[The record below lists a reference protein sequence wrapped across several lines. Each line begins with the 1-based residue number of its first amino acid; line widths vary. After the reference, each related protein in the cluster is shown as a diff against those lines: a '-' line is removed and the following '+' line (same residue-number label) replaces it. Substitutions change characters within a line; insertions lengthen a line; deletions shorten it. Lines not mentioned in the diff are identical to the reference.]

1 MARRRVVVTGLGAV
15 TPLGIGAQPLHERW
29 AAGEVGIVDGA
40 GTCTDFE
47 PKDFLSVKE
56 IRRLD
61 RFSQL
66 GIVAADEAIEQA
78 GWNGELPYDSM
89 RIGCII
95 ATGIGGI
102 ETVETQHDVMRDR
115 GAKMVSPLGIP
126 LYMPNAG
133 AAAVSMK
140 HGLQGQMYGLV
151 SACSGGAHAIGSA
164 LRMIQYGDADAVVA
178 GGAEAALT
186 AFGFACFNSMQALS
200 PTGMSRPFD
209 ARRDGFVMGEGAGVM
224 VLEEEEAARER
235 GATIL
240 GEVIGYGSTADAYHL
255 TAPQPD
261 GAPAARAIELAL
273 ADAGVTPDEVAYVNA
288 HGTST
293 QLNDSAE
300 TAALKRAL
308 GEDRAKQ
315 IPVSSTKS
323 SIGHLLGAAGAVEA
337 VATIEALDTPRDP
350 ADARLRGARP
360 RARSRLRSGRGAPA
374 DQRQRR
380 SSGGDLEFVC
390 VRRPQRVADP
400 ARSCAMTATLVREP
414 TAHLSPLERLEVL
427 CDPGSVQVM
436 RSRVTSTRMGDRA
449 IDGDGVV
456 GATGMVA
463 GRPIACYAQDGS
475 YLGGSLGER
484 HADTIVRVLQTAE
497 RARIP
502 VVGFV
507 ESGGARMQEG
517 TAALGGYGRIF
528 RHTVGLTGVVPQIS
542 IVSGSSAGGGAY
554 SPALT
559 DLILMTEDAAMFLTG
574 PGVVREALGEEIDA
588 AALGGPR
595 VHDRNGVCHLVE
607 RDVPAAA
614 ARVRELLGYLPSAAG
629 EAPPLVA
636 PVEPDLDDP
645 GRVVPSEPRRPT
657 TCATRSSGSSTPAR
671 CSSCTLGGD
680 ATSSRRWP
688 DSTGARSRSSPTSR
702 ITSAACSTRSA
713 PRRPR
718 CSSTSATRSACR

>member
-15 TPLGIGAQPLHERW
+15 TPLGIGAKPLHERW
-29 AAGEVGIVDGA
+29 ASGEVGIVDGA

-47 PKDFLSVKE
+47 PKEFLSVKE

-66 GIVAADEAIEQA
+66 GIVAADEAIAQA
-78 GWNGELPYDSM
+78 GWNGELPYDPM
-89 RIGCII
+89 RVGCVI

-102 ETVETQHDVMRDR
+102 ETVETQHDIMRDR

-224 VLEEEEAARER
+224 VLEEEESARQR

-300 TAALKRAL
+300 TLALKRAL

-337 VATIEALDTPRDP
+337 VATIEALD
-350 ADARLRGARP
+350 
-360 RARSRLRSGRGAPA
+360 
-374 DQRQRR
+374 
-380 SSGGDLEFVC
+380 
-390 VRRPQRVADP
+390 
-400 ARSCAMTATLVREP
+400 
-414 TAHLSPLERLEVL
+414 
-427 CDPGSVQVM
+427 
-436 RSRVTSTRMGDRA
+436 SRV
-449 IDGDGVV
+449 
-456 GATGMVA
+456 
-463 GRPIACYAQDGS
+463 
-475 YLGGSLGER
+475 
-484 HADTIVRVLQTAE
+484 
-497 RARIP
+497 IP
-502 VVGFV
+502 P
-507 ESGGARMQEG
+507 
-517 TAALGGYGRIF
+517 T
-528 RHTVGLTGVVPQIS
+528 
-542 IVSGSSAGGGAY
+542 
-554 SPALT
+554 
-559 DLILMTEDAAMFLTG
+559 
-574 PGVVREALGEEIDA
+574 
-588 AALGGPR
+588 
-595 VHDRNGVCHLVE
+595 
-607 RDVPAAA
+607 
-614 ARVRELLGYLPSAAG
+614 LGYEVPD
-629 EAPPLVA
+629 
-636 PVEPDLDDP
+636 PDLDLDYVP
-645 GRVVPSEPRRPT
+645 GEARPLI
-657 TCATRSSGSSTPAR
+657 SPN
-671 CSSCTLGGD
+671 GGPPV
-680 ATSSRRWP
+680 AISNSFAFGGHNV
-688 DSTGARSRSSPTSR
+688 SLILQGAPQ
-702 ITSAACSTRSA
+702 
-713 PRRPR
+713 
-718 CSSTSATRSACR
+718 